1 MPQATWNL
9 EWLNHNSQ
17 RHYPLTDEASGWDT
31 TDSFNLPES
40 FLVELDLPIH
50 AGLDVDP
57 AKFFIKHIGVYGT
70 GYSIVVG
77 YDADGGAIDVATALI
92 NRNTHT
98 LNQTYALG
106 GVGDFDDT
114 FGKLTIGRLD
124 SIESQPDG
132 FFTFEVE
139 ETRLTPSAIRPIIRG
154 VSSISVRSGPNVSA
168 RLTGDIELQPGQ
180 NMQIVPILVAGE
192 DPILRFSAISG
203 EGLIEECV
211 CEGEA
216 VGPPIRRING
226 VPPTAAGDFTL
237 LGNECLEVNAVDNG
251 LRLEDVCSEP
261 CCGCVELEA
270 ITRDLEAFGAKATT
284 LENFLVRL
292 ESSVANMD
300 QVVLGAVLRDRG
312 CITCDEETPE
322 EEAPA

>member
-17 RHYPLTDEASGWDT
+17 RHYPLVDEAAGKDVSG
-31 TDSFNLPES
+31 SFQLPED

-57 AKFFIKHIGVYGT
+57 AKFYIKNIGVYGT
-70 GYSIVVG
+70 GFSIVVG
-77 YDADGGAIDVATALI
+77 YDAVGGAVDAATALI
-92 NRNTHT
+92 NRNTHVR
-98 LNQTYALG
+98 NQTYALG
-106 GVGDFDDT
+106 GIGDFDDT

-124 SIESQPDG
+124 AIDQQPDG
-132 FFTFEVE
+132 FFEFDVE
-139 ETRLTPSAIRPIIRG
+139 QTRLTPSAIRPIIRG
-154 VSSISVRSGPNVSA
+154 VSSISVRSGSNLSE
-168 RLTGDIELQPGQ
+168 RLVGDIELQAGQ
-180 NMQIVPILVAGE
+180 NIQIVPILVAGA
-192 DPILRFSAISG
+192 DPVLRISAISG

-211 CEGEA
+211 CEGEV

-226 VPPTAAGDFTL
+226 VPPTAAGDFTF
-237 LGNECLEVNAVDNG
+237 LGNECLDVNAIENG
-251 LRLEDVCSEP
+251 LKLDDVCSEP

-270 ITRDLEAFGAKATT
+270 ITRDLEAFGARATT

-292 ESSVANMD
+292 ESSVSNME

-312 CITCDEETPE
+312 CITCDQDTPE
-322 EEAPA
+322 

>member
-1 MPQATWNL
+1 MPASSWNL

-17 RHYPLTDEASGWDT
+17 RHYPLTDEASGNDT
-31 TDSFNLPES
+31 TSSFQLPED

-57 AKFFIKHIGVYGT
+57 AKFFIKQIGVFGT
-70 GYSIVVG
+70 GFSIVIG
-77 YDADGGAIDVATALI
+77 YDAVSGPIDVATALI
-92 NRNTHT
+92 NRNTHVR
-98 LNQTYALG
+98 NQTYGLG

-114 FGKLTIGRLD
+114 FGKLTLGRLD
-124 SIESQPDG
+124 AIDKQPDG
-132 FFTFEVE
+132 IFTFDVE

-154 VSSISVRSGPNVSA
+154 VSSISVRSGLNVSA
-168 RLTGDIELQPGQ
+168 RLVGDIELQAGQ
-180 NMQIVPILVAGE
+180 NFQIVPILVAGQ
-192 DPILRFSAISG
+192 DPILRFSAIQG
-203 EGLIEECV
+203 EGLDEECI

-226 VPPTAAGDFTL
+226 IPPTPAGDFTL
-237 LGNECLEVNAVDNG
+237 LGNTCLEVTGIDNG
-251 LRLEDVCSEP
+251 LKLDDVCSEP

-292 ESSVANMD
+292 ESSVSNMD

-312 CITCDEETPE
+312 CITCDTDTPE
-322 EEAPA
+322 EES